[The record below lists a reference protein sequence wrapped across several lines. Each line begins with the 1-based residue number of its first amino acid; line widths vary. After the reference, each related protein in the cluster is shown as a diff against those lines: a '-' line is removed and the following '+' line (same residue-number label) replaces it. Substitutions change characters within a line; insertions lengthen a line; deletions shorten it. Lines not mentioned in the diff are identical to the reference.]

1 MTRVRLIIKIR
12 KKLRN
17 RLSWIS
23 KRYMIIDSELD
34 LLKNIIEDPKNGK
47 DYEKLQEATVKMSNL
62 ELEYLTL
69 IEEEERLK
77 LQLDG

>member
-1 MTRVRLIIKIR
+1 MSHIHFVANKSY
-12 KKLRN
+12 KKNVIQLG
-17 RLSWIS
+17 
-23 KRYMIIDSELD
+23 
-34 LLKNIIEDPKNGK
+34 EDPKNGK